1 MPKTGVTI
9 RKVRAILTAPA
20 GINLIV
26 VKVETSE
33 PELYGLGCATFAY
46 REKAVQCMVEEYLDP
61 LLAGRDAGEIEGLWQ
76 LMNNNSYWR
85 NGPVTNNAISG
96 ADMALWDI
104 KGKLAG
110 MPLYDLLGGRSRN
123 AAAVYRHA
131 DGKTLEDVE
140 RRAAEFL
147 EQNVRHIRIQWGGY
161 GGKAGHLCKPAGAP
175 DGAYYDP
182 DQYMRDTVRLFEHIR
197 GKLGGEFEL
206 LHDVHERLS
215 PIAAVRLAKELE
227 PFKLFFLEDLL
238 SPEQGEWFR
247 MIRSQCATPIANGEL
262 YNNPKEW
269 SFLIT
274 ERLIDFIRVH
284 ISQIGGIT
292 PARKLAIFC
301 EQFGIRTAWH
311 GPGDVSPVGHAA
323 NIHLDL
329 VCHNFGIQEWSG
341 ISGAAQEV
349 FPGSPELR
357 DGYVYANSS
366 PGLGIDLNEK
376 LAARYPCRT
385 EITRWTQTRLPDGT
399 VNTP

>member
-1 MPKTGVTI
+1 MSKITI

-20 GINLIV
+20 GINLII

-46 REKAVQCMVEEYLDP
+46 RENAVKCMVEEYFDP
-61 LLAGRDAGEIEGLWQ
+61 LLNGRDVGDIEDLWQ

-85 NGPVTNNAISG
+85 NGPVTNNAVSG
-96 ADMALWDI
+96 VDMALWDI

-110 MPLYDLLGGRSRN
+110 MPLYELLGGRSRP

-131 DGKTLEDVE
+131 DGKTLEEVADNVKK
-140 RRAAEFL
+140 FL
-147 EQNVRHIRIQWGGY
+147 DQKVKHIRIQWGGY
-161 GGKAGHLCKPAGAP
+161 GGKVDTLHRPDNVP
-175 DGAYYDP
+175 DGVYYDP
-182 DQYMRDTVRLFEHIR
+182 KQYMRDTLKLFDYIR
-197 GKLGGEFEL
+197 SHMGFDFEL
-206 LHDVHERLS
+206 LHDSHERLA
-215 PIAAVRLAKELE
+215 PIEAVRLAKELE
-227 PFKLFFLEDLL
+227 PYQLYFLEDIL
-238 SPEQGEWFR
+238 SPEQGDWFR
-247 MIRSQCATPIANGEL
+247 MIRNQCSTPIANGEL

-269 SFLIT
+269 DFLIT
-274 ERLIDFIRVH
+274 NRLIDFIRVH

-341 ISGAAQEV
+341 IREVSQEV
-349 FPGSPELR
+349 FPGCPELR
-357 DGYVYANSS
+357 DGYVYANEK
-366 PGLGIDLNEK
+366 PGLGIDINEA
-376 LAARYPCRT
+376 LAAKYPCKT
-385 EITRWTQTRLPDGT
+385 NVTRWTQTRVPDGT
-399 VNTP
+399 ANTP

>member
-1 MPKTGVTI
+1 MKTAVTI

-46 REKAVQCMVEEYLDP
+46 REKAVQCMVEDYFDP
-61 LLAGRDAGEIEGLWQ
+61 LLKGRDVADIEDLFQ
-76 LMNNNSYWR
+76 IMNNNSYWR

-96 ADMALWDI
+96 VDMALWDI
-104 KGKLAG
+104 KGKLAK
-110 MPLYDLLGGRSRN
+110 MPLYELLGGRSRP

-131 DGKTLEDVE
+131 DGKTLDDVA
-140 RRAAEFL
+140 RRVQDFL
-147 EQNVRHIRIQWGGY
+147 DQKVRHIRIQWGGY
-161 GGKAGHLCKPAGAP
+161 GGKVDYLHKPDGAP
-175 DGAYYDP
+175 DGVYYDP
-182 DQYMRDTVRLFEHIR
+182 AQYMRDTIRLFEYIR
-197 GKLGGEFEL
+197 GNLGYDFEL
-206 LHDVHERLS
+206 LHDTHERLS
-215 PIAAVRLAKELE
+215 PIDAVRLAKELE

-247 MIRSQCATPIANGEL
+247 MLRSQCATPISNGEL

-274 ERLIDFIRVH
+274 EGLIDFIRVH

-329 VCHNFGIQEWSG
+329 VCRNFGIQEWSG
-341 ISGAAQEV
+341 FTDAAKEV
-349 FPGSPELR
+349 FPGCPELR
-357 DGYVYANSS
+357 DGYVYANDK
-366 PGLGIDLNEK
+366 PGLGIDINEE
-376 LAARYPCRT
+376 LAAKYPCRT
-385 EITRWTQTRLPDGT
+385 EITRWTQTRIPDGT
-399 VNTP
+399 ANTP